1 MENIQD
7 LLEKVVGISYSQ
19 PNQQNKLVAL
29 YLCSHG
35 KCSQNNTHAEPRS
48 IDTKTKTQ
56 FRIIWVGSHK
66 VVNDIKVV
74 SIQKY

>member
-1 MENIQD
+1 MEIIQD
-7 LLEKVVGISYSQ
+7 LLEKVVGISHSQ
-19 PNQQNKLVAL
+19 PNQNSKFVAL

-35 KCSQNNTHAEPRS
+35 KCSQNNTHAEP
-48 IDTKTKTQ
+48 IMVETKTKTQ
-56 FRIIWVGSHK
+56 LRIIWVGLHK